1 MAQRSDVARLW
12 LWVLGVVG
20 GAPLAGVIVGAMV
33 GVGYAMTG
41 SGDDAWRTLGA
52 VATAVVVGVGAAALA
67 GVVGAVLAVR
77 RNAGPGRR
85 RPVLVWS
92 TLSVVVL
99 AAAAWIGQARV
110 PQEHQITEPRLF
122 AFLVAAVVA
131 VLAPLVVLL
140 IRELPRLR
148 RGSGG
153 RGSG

>member
-1 MAQRSDVARLW
+1 MARRSDVSRLW

-33 GVGYAMTG
+33 GVVYALTG
-41 SGDDAWRTLGA
+41 SRDEAWRTLGA
-52 VATAVVVGVGAAALA
+52 VATAVVVGVPAATLA

-77 RNAGPGRR
+77 RNAAPGRR
-85 RPVLVWS
+85 RPVLLWS
-92 TLSVVVL
+92 ALSVVVL

-110 PQEHQITEPRLF
+110 PQEHQITEPSLF
-122 AFLVAAVVA
+122 AVLVAAVVA
-131 VLAPLVVLL
+131 VLAPLVILV
-140 IRELPRLR
+140 IRELPRRR